1 MKLKYILNEMKQVGI
16 LYHYTDILSLQ
27 GISKGLV
34 LISGF
39 ENNFIS
45 FTRNGSGISGWA
57 GSQPCRLILD
67 GNVLSNKYKIKTIQN
82 LKKHHLAEERIYK
95 DKVYISDSLIC
106 VQIIENR
113 YSISQVDKIK
123 ELYSNYFFEI
133 VEKWKPYKG

>member
-82 LKKHHLAEERIYK
+82 I
-95 DKVYISDSLIC
+95 
-106 VQIIENR
+106 
-113 YSISQVDKIK
+113 
-123 ELYSNYFFEI
+123 F
-133 VEKWKPYKG
+133 